1 MKTNENNIN
10 SASTDF
16 KRTIVPFQEQTIRN
30 NFMFGEVMK
39 DGNNCKEFLELVL
52 NKKIRELQIIQNEKT
67 ILPHPDYHGVR
78 LDVFVRDDEGTA
90 YNIEMQVARD
100 YIEQRARYY
109 HSQMDAELLL
119 AGNKY
124 NELPKSYV
132 IFICCHDPLKMKK
145 YVYNIVSRC
154 KEVPELEYGD
164 GVQTIFL
171 STKGT
176 NDSEVSAEII
186 KFLNYVGAD
195 LSESTRDFESEFVKK
210 LQASIARIK
219 QMRGKEAEYMNTEL
233 IMQDR
238 YDAGKAAGKA
248 EGITEGLIQGES
260 FTIAKVLRKNPHT
273 DIAVA
278 LFDVSPEY
286 VRQIA
291 SEHGIELID

>member
-1 MKTNENNIN
+1 
-10 SASTDF
+10 
-16 KRTIVPFQEQTIRN
+16 
-30 NFMFGEVMK
+30 
-39 DGNNCKEFLELVL
+39 
-52 NKKIRELQIIQNEKT
+52 
-67 ILPHPDYHGVR
+67 
-78 LDVFVRDDEGTA
+78 
-90 YNIEMQVARD
+90 
-100 YIEQRARYY
+100 
-109 HSQMDAELLL
+109 
-119 AGNKY
+119 
-124 NELPKSYV
+124 
-132 IFICCHDPLKMKK
+132 MKK

-176 NDSEVSAEII
+176 NDDEVSAEII
-186 KFLNYVGAD
+186 KFLKYVGAD
-195 LSESTRDFESEFVKK
+195 LSEFTRDFVSEFVKK

>member
-1 MKTNENNIN
+1 M
-10 SASTDF
+10 
-16 KRTIVPFQEQTIRN
+16 
-30 NFMFGEVMK
+30 
-39 DGNNCKEFLELVL
+39 
-52 NKKIRELQIIQNEKT
+52 
-67 ILPHPDYHGVR
+67 
-78 LDVFVRDDEGTA
+78 
-90 YNIEMQVARD
+90 
-100 YIEQRARYY
+100 
-109 HSQMDAELLL
+109 
-119 AGNKY
+119 
-124 NELPKSYV
+124 
-132 IFICCHDPLKMKK
+132 
-145 YVYNIVSRC
+145 
-154 KEVPELEYGD
+154 EYCD

-186 KFLNYVGAD
+186 KFLNYVGDD

>member
-1 MKTNENNIN
+1 
-10 SASTDF
+10 
-16 KRTIVPFQEQTIRN
+16 
-30 NFMFGEVMK
+30 
-39 DGNNCKEFLELVL
+39 
-52 NKKIRELQIIQNEKT
+52 
-67 ILPHPDYHGVR
+67 
-78 LDVFVRDDEGTA
+78 
-90 YNIEMQVARD
+90 
-100 YIEQRARYY
+100 
-109 HSQMDAELLL
+109 
-119 AGNKY
+119 
-124 NELPKSYV
+124 
-132 IFICCHDPLKMKK
+132 MKK

-176 NDSEVSAEII
+176 NDDEVSAEII
-186 KFLNYVGAD
+186 KFLKYVGAD
-195 LSESTRDFESEFVKK
+195 LSEFTRDFVSEFVKK

-238 YDAGKAAGKA
+238 YDAGKAD
-248 EGITEGLIQGES
+248 GIAKGMIQGES